1 MSEHIES
8 PTQPTPSKANL
19 SIFHR
24 GFDRFY
30 PLIRYFYERIR
41 GHAWFSQI
49 NANLWLGGAPDFPR
63 DYQFLLDHGISA
75 VVNIRAERE
84 DDTSFY
90 QIHQIDYISFKT
102 PDVAAPDPD
111 TIDQA
116 VQWMQH
122 EIAGGRTVLV
132 HCAKGRGR
140 SATLT
145 AAYLM
150 AAEGLSL
157 DQAVELLENKRRLTK
172 IEARHRQVLAAWSER
187 FLPYDSS
194 TGKTG

>member
-1 MSEHIES
+1 MSENIES
-8 PTQPTPSKANL
+8 PTQPTSSELNL
-19 SIFHR
+19 SILHR
-24 GFDRFY
+24 SFDRFY
-30 PLIRYFYERIR
+30 PLIRYYYERIR

-49 NANLWLGGAPDFPR
+49 TTKLWLGGAPDFPQ

-84 DDTSFY
+84 DDIHFY
-90 QIHQIDYISFKT
+90 HEHQIEYISYKI

-122 EIAGGRTVLV
+122 EIAAGRTVLV

-140 SATLT
+140 SATLA

-150 AAEGLSL
+150 ADEGLTL
-157 DQAVELLENKRRLTK
+157 EQAVKMLEEKRKLTK
-172 IEARHRQVLAAWSER
+172 IEARHRQVLTTWS
-187 FLPYDSS
+187 
-194 TGKTG
+194 KTPPA

>member
-1 MSEHIES
+1 MSENIES
-8 PTQPTPSKANL
+8 PTQPTSSELNL

-30 PLIRYFYERIR
+30 PLIRYYYERIR

-49 NANLWLGGAPDFPR
+49 TTKLWLGGAPDFPR

-84 DDTSFY
+84 DDIHFY
-90 QIHQIDYISFKT
+90 HEHQIEYISYKI
-102 PDVAAPDPD
+102 PDVATPDPD

-122 EIAGGRTVLV
+122 EIAAGRTVLV

-140 SATLT
+140 SATLA

-150 AAEGLSL
+150 ADEGLTL
-157 DQAVELLENKRRLTK
+157 EQAVKMLEEKRRLTK
-172 IEARHRQVLAAWSER
+172 IETRHRQVLNSWSEK
-187 FLPYDSS
+187 S
-194 TGKTG
+194 TGVRFVDR

>member
-1 MSEHIES
+1 MSEKIES
-8 PTQPTPSKANL
+8 PTRPTSSELNL

-24 GFDRFY
+24 GFDQFY
-30 PLIRYFYERIR
+30 PLIRYYYERIR

-49 NANLWLGGAPDFPR
+49 TTRMWLGGAPDFPR

-84 DDTSFY
+84 DDTAFY
-90 QIHQIDYISFKT
+90 RKHQIDYISYKI

-111 TIDQA
+111 TIEQA
-116 VQWMQH
+116 VQWMRQ
-122 EIAGGRTVLV
+122 EITSGRTVLV

-140 SATLT
+140 SATLA

-150 AAEGLSL
+150 ATDGITL
-157 DQAVELLENKRRLTK
+157 DQAVKILEEKRKLTK
-172 IEARHRQVLAAWSER
+172 IETRHRQVLTAWLESSPE
-187 FLPYDSS
+187 YDSS
-194 TGKTG
+194 IGNMG

>member
-1 MSEHIES
+1 MSENIES
-8 PTQPTPSKANL
+8 PTQPTPSELNL

-30 PLIRYFYERIR
+30 PLIRYYYERIR

-49 NANLWLGGAPDFPR
+49 TNRLWLGGAPDFPR

-84 DDTSFY
+84 DDTAFY
-90 QIHQIDYISFKT
+90 QEHQIDYITYKI

-140 SATLT
+140 SATLA

-150 AAEGLSL
+150 AAEGLTL
-157 DQAVELLENKRRLTK
+157 DQAVKILEEKRKLTK
-172 IEARHRQVLAAWSER
+172 IETRHRQVLTAWSEIS
-187 FLPYDSS
+187 LAYASS
-194 TGKTG
+194 TGNIG